1 MFSGLHIEMVIWTT
15 YGDYLQGS
23 GWTSALTQA
32 GIASSGTAD
41 SFLKASHLTRTRH
54 AHQVTALA
62 LAKLQ
67 DDAFLHTEGT
77 RDDEAKETWRQEMVQ
92 KSPTFQYWDT
102 ILNMELLGLIFVRSH
117 REGNFPLYVES
128 LKFLVPWFFAFD
140 HHNYA
145 RWIPIHIQDMESLP
159 APILREFEEHGHW
172 LLREF
177 EEEYLAKENSEHGY
191 HHEEGLSMQKSF
203 KEQAASLIQV
213 INELGNPFLE
223 DGNELLVLDTQNVM
237 DESVVNTVRT
247 VESLGKDQY
256 ARYCKQ
262 VVTDCTHSIHDPI
275 KKNALPLFSCPHLKA
290 KTRQAGKISL
300 LKNDVALFSRLYIVM
315 QQRSSDMT
323 TFFSHENH
331 PFPPSLSDC
340 GKLRFGKKSDLLKIL
355 MKDIQND
362 SPNCIDVKL
371 LDGAAVVHLLPTS
384 NVMTFDEYADVVFVP
399 HIMKQLENSRRVD
412 VVWDTYIPSSIK
424 ESTKEKRGKGFRRK
438 VAGKNKLPGNWA
450 GFLRDPTN
458 KQGLFAFL
466 SNRIST
472 MDCPEH
478 KEIIVTSGTTAVL
491 RGSDRSMELCDHEEA
506 DTRLLI
512 HLLDALRNG
521 CTNCLVRTVDTH
533 SHRQVP

>member
-1 MFSGLHIEMVIWTT
+1 
-15 YGDYLQGS
+15 
-23 GWTSALTQA
+23 
-32 GIASSGTAD
+32 
-41 SFLKASHLTRTRH
+41 
-54 AHQVTALA
+54 
-62 LAKLQ
+62 
-67 DDAFLHTEGT
+67 
-77 RDDEAKETWRQEMVQ
+77 
-92 KSPTFQYWDT
+92 
-102 ILNMELLGLIFVRSH
+102 
-117 REGNFPLYVES
+117 
-128 LKFLVPWFFAFD
+128 
-140 HHNYA
+140 
-145 RWIPIHIQDMESLP
+145 
-159 APILREFEEHGHW
+159 
-172 LLREF
+172 
-177 EEEYLAKENSEHGY
+177 
-191 HHEEGLSMQKSF
+191 MQKSF

-237 DESVVNTVRT
+237 DESVVNTVQT

-256 ARYCKQ
+256 ARYGKL
-262 VVTDCTHSIHDPI
+262 VVTDRTHSIHDPI
-275 KKNALPLFSCPHLKA
+275 KKNALPLFSCPHPKA

-340 GKLRFGKKSDLLKIL
+340 GKLRFGKKSDLLEIL
-355 MKDIQND
+355 TKDIQND
-362 SPNCIDVKL
+362 PPNCIDVKL

-384 NVMTFDEYADVVFVP
+384 NVTTFDEYADVVFVP

-424 ESTKEKRGKGFRRK
+424 ESTREKRGKGFRRK

-450 GFLRDPTN
+450 GFLPDPTN
-458 KQGLFAFL
+458 KQELFAFL

-512 HLLDALRNG
+512 HLLDALQNG
-521 CTNCLVRTVDTH
+521 CTNCLVRTVDTDVIVILIGKFHELITLCEEVNIWVAFGTGKNFTYHHINAIYEDLGREKSLALPVFH
-533 SHRQVP
+533 SFTGCDTTSAFFGKGKKTAWEAWKSYDAVTSAFSSIALHPFTEVKGAFLSEGEDNGETTSNSECPLATFKTSCLPGWNMVHQ